1 MGLLDIMKVSASALR
16 AQRTRMEITASNLAN
31 IHTTRTEEGGPFR
44 KKEAVFNATDVSESK
59 GFGQLFSE
67 KVEGVKV
74 EEVRES
80 SKPFEKVFDPGHP
93 DADPE
98 GYVTFPNIN
107 LMEEMAD
114 MMSATRSYEAN
125 INTIQATKEMFMKS
139 LEIAK

>member
-31 IHTTRTEEGGPFR
+31 IQTTRTEEGGPFR
-44 KKEAVFNATDVSESK
+44 KKEAVFTAGDVSEK
-59 GFGQLFSE
+59 KAFGQLFSE
-67 KVEGVKV
+67 KMEGVKID
-74 EEVRES
+74 EIRES
-80 SKPFEKVFDPGHP
+80 SKPFEKVYDPGHP

-98 GYVTFPNIN
+98 GYVTFPNVN